1 MFFGSKSAQTP
12 SESSQQSKSNRDNA
26 GAHVGGQ
33 LNALDATTQYK
44 VIHKWRK
51 VGSVAK
57 RGMPHHSQVFV
68 TTMADVEI
76 LNFGLFGDEDGD
88 VVFGDD
94 TDDPV
99 NNPYHASSSYRPNP
113 IVATGHD
120 IEQAYI
126 KVRRQCGPEYKLL
139 HNNCQKFARLLMT
152 ALGASHHRELFHP

>member
-12 SESSQQSKSNRDNA
+12 SESSQQSTSNTDTA
-26 GAHVGGQ
+26 GAHVGGK

-44 VIHKWRK
+44 VVHKWRK
-51 VGSVAK
+51 VGSVAQ

-68 TTMADVEI
+68 TTLTDVEV
-76 LNFGLFGDEDGD
+76 LNFGLFGDQNGQ
-88 VVFGDD
+88 VVFVDD

-99 NNPYHASSSYRPNP
+99 NPYHESSSYRPNP
-113 IVATGHD
+113 VTATGQV

-126 KVRRQCGPEYKLL
+126 AVRRKCGPDYKLL

-152 ALGASHHRELFHP
+152 ELGASHHRELFHP